1 MAITTVARCKQFRGI
16 APSNTEH
23 DAELARLIEAVQSW
37 LEGRCGRVFDRDTV
51 TEYHDGSRGRNSLMV
66 ARPPIISI
74 TSIHDDPA
82 QLWGSETEIDPSDYY
97 IESASAG
104 IVRLRSGWFADALRN
119 VRIVYEGGYD
129 PIPSDLEQAAFEMI
143 WSAREKGQHNLIGVR
158 SRSIA
163 DGSVQFVNL
172 EWDVLAAGIVHQ
184 YRLHTGVL

>member
-37 LEGRCGRVFDRDTV
+37 LEGRCGRVFDRGTV

-66 ARPPIISI
+66 ARPPIIGI

-82 QLWGSETEIDPSDYY
+82 QLWSSETEIDPSDYY

-104 IVRLRSGWFADALRN
+104 IVRLRSGWFADAARN

-129 PIPSDLEQAAFEMI
+129 PIPSDLEQAALEMI

-184 YRLHTGVL
+184 YRLHTGAL